1 MFKKVKVETPEVKI
15 AGANLHVDAQ
25 KAQFTTMIEEVNY
38 AIDQRTEAIDE
49 LDKEISSLEAQLN
62 KKCIELEKA
71 VDANSADR
79 AYIERLQAFI
89 G

>member
-15 AGANLHVDAQ
+15 AGANSQVDAQ
-25 KAQFTTMIEEVNY
+25 KSQFVAMVEEVEN
-38 AIDQRTEAIDE
+38 AIEQRSDALSELSLEID
-49 LDKEISSLEAQLN
+49 SLEAQL
-62 KKCIELEKA
+62 KQKRISLETGLNQ
-71 VDANSADR
+71 NSADR

>member
-38 AIDQRTEAIDE
+38 AIDQRCEAITE
-49 LDKEISSLEAQLN
+49 LEREITSLEAQL
-62 KKCIELEKA
+62 KQKRTSLEMA
-71 VDANSADR
+71 NDQNIVDL
-79 AYIERLQAFI
+79 AYVARLEIFI